1 MQAQK
6 LRTALSLRL
15 QQQCS
20 KGSSC
25 SIRDSIEGAINGL
38 LAQLES
44 SWGAGLNKESLP
56 LSENK
61 I

>member
-1 MQAQK
+1 MQTQK

-20 KGSSC
+20 EGSSY
-25 SIRDSIEGAINGL
+25 SIRGSIESAVNGL

-44 SWGAGLNKESLP
+44 SWGVGLNKESLP
-56 LSENK
+56 LSEDK